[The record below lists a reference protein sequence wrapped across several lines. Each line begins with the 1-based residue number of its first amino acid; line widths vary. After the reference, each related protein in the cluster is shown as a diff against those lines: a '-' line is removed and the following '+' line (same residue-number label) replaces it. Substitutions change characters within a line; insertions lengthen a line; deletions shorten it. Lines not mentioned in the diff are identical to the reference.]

1 MPLDAELGPSSSTR
15 GAVNILDF
23 KSLLPSLLLVSA
35 VSAQLSGS
43 VGPTSSLA
51 SKQSTIC
58 NVLDYGGSVGFSDV
72 GPTIASACSVRVAF
86 VSSDLGEEPCYQNCV
101 LKSCGS
107 TLYVLEGTL
116 CIVGT

>member
-1 MPLDAELGPSSSTR
+1 MGRRSSCGGVSSVACRHDAELGPPSSTR
-15 GAVNILDF
+15 GAVNIMGF

-58 NVLDYGGSVGFSDV
+58 NVLDYGGSVGSSDI
-72 GPTIASACSVRVAF
+72 GPAIVSAFSVRVAF
-86 VSSDLGEEPCYQNCV
+86 VS
-101 LKSCGS
+101 
-107 TLYVLEGTL
+107 
-116 CIVGT
+116 